1 MTDEQKA
8 FIKENKQR
16 MTKSQRYTVG
26 ELTMIYQIYNSI
38 TGESK
43 TKSTCGRCLQNTIN
57 VILNNYKQYEDKSNN
72 D

>member
-1 MTDEQKA
+1 MTDQQKA

-38 TGESK
+38 TGENK
-43 TKSTCGRCLQNTIN
+43 QKSTCGRCLQNTIN
-57 VILNNYKQYEDKSNN
+57 VILNKYNEYENKSNN
-72 D
+72 N